1 MSKAQATIGKEHL
14 EEFQNARKAAG
25 EAYENFLKAQQHL
38 KSAARAAGLSLK
50 EQAWEQFE
58 ESGEYVRQKKDD
70 LMQESEDYI
79 RSNPVSSAGLAF
91 LGGFLVSRLF
101 AR

>member
-1 MSKAQATIGKEHL
+1 MSKAQSTIDRAHL
-14 EEFQNARKAAG
+14 DEFQNARKSAG

-38 KSAARAAGLSLK
+38 KSAAKAAGLSLK
-50 EQAWEQFE
+50 DQAYEHLE
-58 ESGEYVRQKKDD
+58 ESSDYVKQKKDD
-70 LMQESEDYI
+70 LVRESEEYI

-91 LGGFLVSRLF
+91 LGGFLISRLI